1 MTPSNVHGKTLAGT
15 IFHTVLAFSLAVV
28 LVILA
33 ASAATFFM
41 LFENQAEERLADE
54 AQTAAQVLEASDD
67 PVSVAKAQFAGAIRY
82 TYIAP
87 DGTVL
92 ADSAADEDRLE
103 NHADRPEVQEALE
116 TGEAVVSRY
125 SETLQSDTIYA
136 AVALSDGSVVRL
148 SEERDSLLSFAQ
160 WFALPGVAMLV
171 VVVALTYFVS
181 LALTKRIMK
190 PVDALNFREPLKN
203 EIYAEMTPLL
213 ERIDAQQK
221 QLKQQNVELARAEN
235 MRRDFSA
242 NVSHEMK
249 TPLQVISGYA
259 ELMMNDMVQPADRQK
274 FSALIYEEAQAMRS
288 LINDVLTIS
297 RLDEVGVNGERME
310 RIDLYALSQI
320 VAERLASFAESN
332 EIAINVTGE
341 PAYIMSAGTLA
352 EEMVY
357 NLVENGIRYNH
368 PGGSVTVDVRGGA
381 HGVDMRVSDT
391 GPGVPDEYKEK
402 IFERFFRLE
411 KSRSKATGG
420 TGLGLAIV
428 KHAVQ
433 FHGGMI
439 TVESEMGKG
448 TTFVLKFPSAHP
460 LVKQPGQTEQAQQ
473 QPQRKLSDR

>member
-1 MTPSNVHGKTLAGT
+1 MPSRVHGKTLAGT
-15 IFHTVLAFSLAVV
+15 IFRAVLAFSLAVV
-28 LVILA
+28 LVILIGA
-33 ASAATFFM
+33 AATFFV
-41 LFENQAEERLADE
+41 LFENQAESRLSTE
-54 AQTAAQVLEASDD
+54 AESAAAVLEAAED
-67 PVSVAKAQFAGAIRY
+67 PVAVARVQFPGAIRY

-92 ADSAADEDRLE
+92 ADTEADADALD
-103 NHADRPEVQEALE
+103 NHADRPEVLDAME
-116 TGEAVVSRY
+116 TGDAVVSRY

-136 AVALSDGSVVRL
+136 AVSLSDGSVVRL
-148 SEERDSLLSFAQ
+148 SEQRDSLFLFAR
-160 WFALPGVAMLV
+160 WFALPGISMLI

-181 LALTKRIMK
+181 VALTKRIMK

-213 ERIDAQQK
+213 ERIDAQQT

-235 MRRDFSA
+235 LRRDFSA

-297 RLDEVGVNGERME
+297 RLDEVGINGERLE
-310 RIDLYALSQI
+310 RIDLLALSRI
-320 VAERLASFAESN
+320 VSERLASFAESN
-332 EIAINVTGE
+332 GVTIEVKGS
-341 PAYIMSAGTLA
+341 PSYIMSAGTLA
-352 EEMVY
+352 EEMIY

-368 PGGSVTVDVRGGA
+368 PGGSVVVDVSSGA

-391 GPGVPDEYKEK
+391 GRGVPDEYKDK

-439 TVESEMGKG
+439 SVESEMGKG
-448 TTFVLKFPSAHP
+448 TTFVLKFPSAP
-460 LVKQPGQTEQAQQ
+460 TLVKYHSEAE
-473 QPQRKLSDR
+473 

>member
-1 MTPSNVHGKTLAGT
+1 MSTPVNGKTLSGT
-15 IFHTVLAFSLAVV
+15 IFRTVLAFSLAIV
-28 LVILA
+28 LVILGV
-33 ASAATFFM
+33 AATTFFV
-41 LFENQAEERLADE
+41 LFEHQAEENLAHE
-54 AQTAAQVLEASDD
+54 AEEAAAQLQAADD
-67 PVSVAKAQFAGAIRY
+67 PAAVARAQLEGSVRF
-82 TYIAP
+82 TYIGA
-87 DGTVL
+87 DGTVI
-92 ADSAADEDRLE
+92 ADTEADASALD
-103 NHADRPEVQEALE
+103 NHADRPEVQDAQA
-116 TGEAVVSRY
+116 TGVAVVSRY

-136 AVALSDGSVVRL
+136 AVSLSDGSVVRL
-148 SEERDSLLSFAQ
+148 SEERDSLFSFGT
-160 WFALPGVAMLV
+160 WFVLPGVALLV
-171 VVVALTYFVS
+171 VVVALAYVVCR
-181 LALTKRIMK
+181 ALTKRIMK

-203 EIYAEMTPLL
+203 EIYAEMNPLL

-221 QLKQQNVELARAEN
+221 QLKQQNIELARAEN
-235 MRRDFSA
+235 LRRDFSA

-297 RLDEVGVNGERME
+297 RLDEVGMNGERME
-310 RIDLYALSQI
+310 RIDLHGLAYI
-320 VAERLASFAESN
+320 VAGRLDSFAEKN
-332 EIAINVTGE
+332 DVTIKVEGE
-341 PAYIMSAGTLA
+341 QAFIMGAGTLA

-368 PGGSVTVDVRGGA
+368 PGGTVTVTVRGGA
-381 HGVDMRVSDT
+381 HGVDMTVADT

-448 TTFVLKFPSAHP
+448 TTFVLKFPSGPP
-460 LVKQPGQTEQAQQ
+460 LVKQHDEAE
-473 QPQRKLSDR
+473 

>member
-1 MTPSNVHGKTLAGT
+1 MTPSRVHGKTLAGT
-15 IFHTVLAFSLAVV
+15 IFHTVLAFSLSVV
-28 LVILA
+28 LVILVGA
-33 ASAATFFM
+33 AATFFV
-41 LFENQAEERLADE
+41 LFENDAEERLSTETE
-54 AQTAAQVLEASDD
+54 AAARALEEADD
-67 PVSVAKAQFAGAIRY
+67 PVAMAKSQFVGAIRY
-82 TYIAP
+82 TYIAA

-92 ADSAADEDRLE
+92 ADSAADAGDLE
-103 NHADRPEVQEALE
+103 NHADRPEVQDAKEE
-116 TGEAVVSRY
+116 GEAVVSRY
-125 SETLQSDTIYA
+125 SETLQSDTLYA
-136 AVALSDGSVVRL
+136 AVRLSDGSVIRL
-148 SEERDSLLSFAQ
+148 SEERDSLLSFGQ
-160 WFALPGVAMLV
+160 WFAVPGVVMLAA
-171 VVVALTYFVS
+171 VVALTYFVS
-181 LALTKRIMK
+181 LALTRRIMK

-213 ERIDAQQK
+213 ERIDAQQT
-221 QLKQQNVELARAEN
+221 QLRQQNEELARAEN
-235 MRRDFSA
+235 LRRDFSA

-259 ELMMNDMVQPADRQK
+259 ELMMNDMVQPADRQR
-274 FSALIYEEAQAMRS
+274 FCALIYEEAQSMRS

-297 RLDEVGVNGERME
+297 RLDEVGINGERME
-310 RIDLYALSQI
+310 RVDLHALAQI
-320 VAERLASFAESN
+320 VAERLSSFAESN
-332 EIAINVTGE
+332 EVDIEVKGG

-368 PGGSVTVDVRGGA
+368 PGGSVTVDVHGGP
-381 HGVDMRVSDT
+381 HGVDMTVSDT

-448 TTFVLKFPSAHP
+448 TSFVLKFPSAHP
-460 LVKQPGQTEQAQQ
+460 IAKPAAQLEQAPSQ
-473 QPQRKLSDR
+473 QPPRR